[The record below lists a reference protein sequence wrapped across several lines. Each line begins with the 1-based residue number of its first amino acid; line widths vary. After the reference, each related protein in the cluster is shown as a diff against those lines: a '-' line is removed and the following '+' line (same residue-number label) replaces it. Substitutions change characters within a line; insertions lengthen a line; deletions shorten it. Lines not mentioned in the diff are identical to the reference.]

1 MFLVRLI
8 GATEHAAK
16 HFVEHHDGG
25 VGEGRFHFTSEN
37 NQSGQSAR
45 RIEPREMLGAQNGG
59 FPSDC
64 RVARA
69 MNPLFPI
76 RADAEIPDGL
86 KAFDNP
92 DKVLLGWRFRPFAH
106 PRERCSVLVASTAIN
121 ASNPAIVSCSNPST
135 RFLCACFRARA
146 RAARPMRSNIV
157 AAGSKMPCP
166 RR

>member
-8 GATEHAAK
+8 GATEHTAK

-37 NQSGQSAR
+37 DQSGQSAR
-45 RIEPREMLGAQNGG
+45 RIEPREMLSAQNGG

-76 RADAEIPDGL
+76 CADAEIPDGL

-106 PRERCSVLVASTAIN
+106 PRERCSVLVAFDRDQRFQSCN
-121 ASNPAIVSCSNPST
+121 RLVFQPLDEVLVRLLPGAS
-135 RFLCACFRARA
+135 
-146 RAARPMRSNIV
+146 
-157 AAGSKMPCP
+157 AGGQTDALQY
-166 RR
+166 RRRR